1 MNMNYDNKQVEAP
14 ISGDDSDFFFPDLEF
29 DHFDLF
35 WDFEIELDSDSDDVD
50 LQLDSKKT
58 PGNSTM
64 SKASYSFSKDY
75 LDDETEA
82 EDFPF

>member
-1 MNMNYDNKQVEAP
+1 MNLNY
-14 ISGDDSDFFFPDLEF
+14 GDDSDFFFPDLDF

-35 WDFEIELDSDSDDVD
+35 WDFEIELDSDSDVDVE
-50 LQLDSKKT
+50 LQLDGKKT
-58 PGNSTM
+58 PIDNVT
-64 SKASYSFSKDY
+64 SKTSYSLSNGYNGY